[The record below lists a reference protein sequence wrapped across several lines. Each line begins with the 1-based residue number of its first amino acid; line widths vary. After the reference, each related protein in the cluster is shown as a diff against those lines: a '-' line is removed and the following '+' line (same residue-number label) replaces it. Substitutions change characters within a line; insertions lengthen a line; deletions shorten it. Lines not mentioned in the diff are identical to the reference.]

1 MNDIAVRKHVFDYK
15 IIALVIKNTEIFP
28 AAYRRPKKKD
38 RKKNIVKKRFSIFWK
53 PWGGESADH
62 DFFYVRPYPN
72 LFRCVLH
79 PGTASH
85 PEMYLVSLDKDL
97 TARHPGY

>member
-15 IIALVIKNTEIFP
+15 IIALVIKNTENFP

-62 DFFYVRPYPN
+62 DFFYVRPKQLQFQFNMNP
-72 LFRCVLH
+72 V
-79 PGTASH
+79 
-85 PEMYLVSLDKDL
+85 K
-97 TARHPGY
+97 